1 MNQPIDNNAAS
12 TPPWLNAT
20 QDLEDDFFVRLQ
32 ADSSMRP
39 ETIHGPVGYM
49 PLPYAQPDLTICHN
63 AAWRI
68 SGQADIE
75 SKPSD
80 PCYQR
85 VRFTPNTPAADEF
98 VRPHPDFFRLANS
111 DDTPQPGQDVIVFGD
126 GLSAGEEASY
136 NECYNYREHMRDL
149 AYSRANKVTRV
160 LLTILDAGLS
170 YLAVPPA
177 RN

>member
-1 MNQPIDNNAAS
+1 MR
-12 TPPWLNAT
+12 
-20 QDLEDDFFVRLQ
+20 LE
-32 ADSSMRP
+32 ADPSMLP
-39 ETIHGPVGYM
+39 EIIHEPVGYT
-49 PLPYAQPDLTICHN
+49 PPPYAQPDFTICHN
-63 AAWRI
+63 AALRI
-68 SGQADIE
+68 PGQADVE
-75 SKPSD
+75 SRPSD

-98 VRPHPDFFRLANS
+98 VRAHPDFFRLANS

-126 GLSAGEEASY
+126 GLSAEEEASY
-136 NECYNYREHMRDL
+136 DECYNYKEYMRDQL
-149 AYSRANKVTRV
+149 TRRAKKVSRV